1 MNKDCFAYAEVTDYM
16 GAKRIPYTSSRCS
29 CLCEMVCAMHNC
41 SFYRN
46 KEEWEAENLR
56 LYGTKDVEE
65 QIAKYIKGKGVNN

>member
-16 GAKRIPYTSSRCS
+16 GSKRIPYTSARCA

-46 KEEWEAENLR
+46 KQEYEAENMR
-56 LYGTKDVEE
+56 LYGSPDVED
-65 QIAKYIKGKGVNN
+65 QIASYVSGRSVK